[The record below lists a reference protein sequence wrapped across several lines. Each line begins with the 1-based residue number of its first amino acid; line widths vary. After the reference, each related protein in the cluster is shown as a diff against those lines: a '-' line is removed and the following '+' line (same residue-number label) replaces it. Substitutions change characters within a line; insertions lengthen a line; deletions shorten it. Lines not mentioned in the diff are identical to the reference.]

1 MAQYALIFV
10 FISAL
15 LALIYGLATGFCIL
29 RLDPG
34 NERMQKIA
42 AAIQEGASAY
52 MNRQYLT
59 ISVVGVV
66 LFVIIG
72 CFLNWVTAIGF
83 MTGAILSSLA
93 GFIGMY

>member
-15 LALIYGLATGFCIL
+15 LALVYGLATGFSIL

-42 AAIQEGASAY
+42 SAIQEGASAY

-59 ISVVGVV
+59 ISIVGIT
-66 LFVIIG
+66 LF
-72 CFLNWVTAIGF
+72 
-83 MTGAILSSLA
+83 
-93 GFIGMY
+93 